1 MIDLGTGVTGLRQGR
16 DDEISQTRLRGKS
29 ISPTITGK
37 SISMPDSSVPEAERT
52 LARNTAIWWQTARPR
67 TLPAILGPVVL
78 GQALVPSALFSW
90 PTAILCV
97 VCALSL
103 QIAVNLANDLFDG
116 LSGVDQRD
124 RLGPARA
131 LQSGWLTAS
140 QLRLG
145 LATCLGI
152 SVLTGLWL
160 IVHGHWLLGFMG
172 LAAILA
178 VLGYSGGR
186 RPYANRALG
195 EVAVWFF
202 FGPVAVLGGL
212 LAQQAPITGTAVVAA
227 TLVGLPV
234 AAILIVNNLRDRFTD
249 QRAGKFTLAVR
260 LGRVPSLRLFGLMTV
275 VPVAVSMPL
284 GATHGLFWLG
294 WSLLL
299 VLGLL
304 LNRAMQTREG
314 AELNPLLGATA
325 LFSLL
330 FALWLVAH
338 FGIAW
343 S

>member
-1 MIDLGTGVTGLRQGR
+1 
-16 DDEISQTRLRGKS
+16 
-29 ISPTITGK
+29 
-37 SISMPDSSVPEAERT
+37 MPDTSVPEASRT
-52 LARNTAIWWQTARPR
+52 LARTLARTVARNTALWWQTMRPR
-67 TLPAILGPVVL
+67 TLPAVLGPILL
-78 GQALVPSALFSW
+78 GQALVPSAFFSW
-90 PTAILCV
+90 TTAILCV

-131 LQSGWLTAS
+131 LQSGWLTAR

-145 LATCLGI
+145 LAACLGI

-160 IVHGHWLLGFMG
+160 IAHGHRLLGFLG

-178 VLGYSGGR
+178 VLGYSGGK

-202 FGPVAVLGGL
+202 FGPVAVLGSL
-212 LAQQAPITGTAVVAA
+212 LAHQAPITGTSVLAA
-227 TLVGLPV
+227 ALVGLPV

-260 LGRVPSLRLFGLMTV
+260 LGRVPNLWLFGLMTV
-275 VPVAVSMPL
+275 VPVAISMPL
-284 GATHGLFWLG
+284 GATHGLLWLG
-294 WSLLL
+294 WSLILGLGL
-299 VLGLL
+299 VLNG
-304 LNRAMQTREG
+304 AMHRRDG

-330 FALWLVAH
+330 FALWLVAR
-338 FGIAW
+338 FAIGW
-343 S
+343 P